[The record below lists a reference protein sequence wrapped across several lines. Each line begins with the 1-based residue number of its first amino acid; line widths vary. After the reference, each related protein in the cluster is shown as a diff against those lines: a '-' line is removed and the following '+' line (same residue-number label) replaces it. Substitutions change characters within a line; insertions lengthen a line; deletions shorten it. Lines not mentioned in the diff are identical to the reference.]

1 MPATLRRDTGVK
13 VKREGGDGMRIG
25 ELAHRTGVSRRL
37 LRYYEEQGLL
47 HPVRLPN
54 GYREYADGDIAA
66 VRHIRVLLDAGLRT
80 AVIAGILDCVDDGDG
95 PAHRLVTTG
104 CPGAMARLRREHA
117 RITTAI
123 DRLDHSRRLIDGLLD
138 PAGRALAVGPGT
150 S

>member
-1 MPATLRRDTGVK
+1 
-13 VKREGGDGMRIG
+13 MRIG

-54 GYREYADGDIAA
+54 GYREYADGDVAA

-80 AVIAGILDCVDDGDG
+80 AVIAGILDCVDDEGT
-95 PAHRLVTTG
+95 AHRVTTTG
-104 CPGAMARLRREHA
+104 CPGVVARLTREHA
-117 RITTAI
+117 RLTADI
-123 DRLDHSRRLIDGLLD
+123 DRLDHSRRLLAGLLGTAGPD
-138 PAGRALAVGPGT
+138 SAAGRGP

>member
-1 MPATLRRDTGVK
+1 
-13 VKREGGDGMRIG
+13 MRIG

-54 GYREYADGDIAA
+54 GYREYADGDVAA

-80 AVIAGILDCVDDGDG
+80 AVIAGILDCVDDHGT
-95 PAHRLVTTG
+95 AHRVTTTG
-104 CPGAMARLRREHA
+104 CPGVVARLTREHA
-117 RITTAI
+117 RLTAAI
-123 DRLDHSRRLIDGLLD
+123 DRLDHSRRLLVGLLGTADPD
-138 PAGRALAVGPGT
+138 PAAGRGP